1 MSNIYLMEDTA
12 LNSRHDDVKAPAR
25 IFILG
30 SCVSRDIFEFDH
42 SGFALAGY
50 LARTSMAG
58 FGLAPVED
66 QELRACANGLQ
77 SAFQRSMALND
88 IDKSTLSKIKE
99 ADSDFVLLD
108 FIDERF
114 NLVRTGS
121 SVFSF
126 SGELERAGF
135 TLGERDVFGPGSA
148 AFEHLWLAGF
158 ERFVREVP
166 PQRILLNKAYWA
178 LGTDEAGNNF
188 SKSWVEKNNAILD
201 RLYKLVELNWSL
213 PTIEYPPVLMVGDS
227 QHRWGVAPYHF
238 IPAAYGH
245 AIGEIRRCLASAGWQ

>member
-1 MSNIYLMEDTA
+1 MNRCH
-12 LNSRHDDVKAPAR
+12 NDVTAPAR

-58 FGLAPVED
+58 FGLAPVVD

-77 SAFQRSMALND
+77 SAFQRNMALND

-108 FIDERF
+108 FVDERF
-114 NLVRTGS
+114 NLARAGS
-121 SVFSF
+121 SVFSL

-135 TLGERDVFGPGSA
+135 TPGERDVFGPDSV

-158 ERFVREVP
+158 ERFVREVTP
-166 PQRILLNKAYWA
+166 RKIFLNKAYWA
-178 LGTDEAGNNF
+178 LGTDEAGNGF
-188 SKSWVEKNNAILD
+188 SKSWVEKNNTILD
-201 RLYKLVELNWSL
+201 RLYRLVELNWSL
-213 PTIEYPPVLMVGDS
+213 PTIEYPEELKVGDS
-227 QHRWGVAPYHF
+227 QHRWGVAPYHY
-238 IPAAYGH
+238 IPAAYEH